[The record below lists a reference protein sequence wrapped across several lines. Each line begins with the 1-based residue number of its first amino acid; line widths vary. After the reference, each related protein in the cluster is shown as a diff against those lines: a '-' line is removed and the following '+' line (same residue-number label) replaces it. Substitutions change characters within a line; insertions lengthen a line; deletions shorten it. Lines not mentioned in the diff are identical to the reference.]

1 MIDRMSIVRLTAVR
15 DTPLSVD
22 EVLAAVADPSAG
34 GTALFVGTV
43 RDHADGR
50 AVTGLDYSA
59 HPTAERV
66 LRDVADGVA
75 AAHAVTAL
83 AATHRTGDL
92 KVGDVAV
99 VVAAASPHRAEAFAA
114 CRAFIDE
121 LKERVP
127 IWKRETLDSGDHVWV
142 GM

>member
-1 MIDRMSIVRLTAVR
+1 MIDRMSVVRLTAVR

-22 EVLAAVADPSAG
+22 EVFAAVADPSAG

-50 AVTGLDYSA
+50 AVTGLEYSA

-66 LRDVADGVA
+66 LRDVADRVA
-75 AAHAVTAL
+75 ADHPVVAL

-92 KVGDVAV
+92 KVGDLAV
-99 VVAAASPHRAEAFAA
+99 VVAAASAHRGEAFAA

-127 IWKRETLDSGDHVWV
+127 IWKRESLDAGEHVWV

>member
-1 MIDRMSIVRLTAVR
+1 MIAGMSVVRLTAVR
-15 DTPLSVD
+15 DTPLSLD
-22 EVLAAVADPSAG
+22 EVFAAVADASAG

-43 RDHADGR
+43 RDHAEGR
-50 AVTGLDYSA
+50 AVTGLEYSA
-59 HPTAERV
+59 HPTADRV
-66 LRDVADGVA
+66 LRDVAEWVA
-75 AAHAVTAL
+75 AIHPVTAL

-99 VVAAASPHRAEAFAA
+99 IVAAASPHRAEAFAA

-127 IWKRETLDSGDHVWV
+127 IWKREILDSGQHLWV